1 MTTSATRQSKK
12 QQYDPNKGY
21 EELAQSLIEL
31 MEKGVNPFRRSWT
44 REAQHTNF
52 VTGEEYQNGNLICLE
67 IARITRNY
75 KSPYWCGFGQ
85 AKKYGLK
92 MIKGSKGSIILRPVA
107 MKKPL
112 LDQDG
117 QPIRDALGNPEFS
130 CFTIFTPCRVF
141 NLDCFEKTDKVTS
154 RLQELN
160 KEVAVQQT
168 PVSAN
173 ESKAIKQ
180 LMEYMKTHNIDFSES
195 GNQAFYD
202 PTFDSITVPN
212 KERFESI
219 SLFCSVTAHE
229 SVHSSGADKKGRLA
243 RVGIT
248 DKKATFG
255 SDLYATEE
263 LIAELGAFLICNDLQ
278 IDSNNDVHASYLDS
292 WIKRLR
298 KEPKHLLTVIG
309 HAVKAKN
316 LILGS

>member
-1 MTTSATRQSKK
+1 MTTSAPRK
-12 QQYDPNKGY
+12 QKTAYDPNKGY
-21 EELAQSLIEL
+21 EELANSLIEL

-52 VTGEEYQNGNLICLE
+52 FTGDEYQNGNLICLE
-67 IARITRNY
+67 IARITRGY
-75 KSPYWCGFGQ
+75 KSPYWLGFGQ
-85 AKKYGLK
+85 AKKMGLSI
-92 MIKGSKGSIILRPVA
+92 IKGSKGSIILRPVA
-107 MKKPL
+107 IKKEL
-112 LDQDG
+112 LDSNG
-117 QPIRDALGNPEFS
+117 KPVKDALGNPEFS
-130 CFTIFTPCRVF
+130 AFTLFTPCRVF
-141 NLDCFEKTDKVTS
+141 NLDCFKKTEKVEK

-160 KEVAVQQT
+160 KEVAIQQC
-168 PVSAN
+168 PISAN
-173 ESKAIKQ
+173 ESIAIKK
-180 LMEYMKTHNIDFSES
+180 LMTYRETHNIDFSET

-248 DKKATFG
+248 SKKATFG
-255 SDLYATEE
+255 SELYATEE

-278 IDSNNDVHASYLDS
+278 IDSNNDVHASYLDG

>member
-1 MTTSATRQSKK
+1 MTTSAPRK
-12 QQYDPNKGY
+12 QKTAYDPNKGY
-21 EELAQSLIEL
+21 EELANSLIEL

-52 VTGEEYQNGNLICLE
+52 STGDEYQNGNLICLE
-67 IARITRNY
+67 IARITRGY
-75 KSPYWCGFGQ
+75 TSPYWLGFGQ
-85 AKKYGLK
+85 AKKMGLSI
-92 MIKGSKGSIILRPVA
+92 IKGSKGSIILRPVA
-107 MKKPL
+107 MKKEL
-112 LDQDG
+112 LDTNG
-117 QPIRDALGNPEFS
+117 RPVKDALGNPEFS

-141 NLDCFEKTDKVTS
+141 NLDCFKKTEKVEK

-160 KEVAVQQT
+160 KEVAVQQC
-168 PVSAN
+168 PVSSN
-173 ESKAIKQ
+173 ESIAIKK
-180 LMEYMKTHNIDFSES
+180 LMTYRETHNINFSET
-195 GNQAFYD
+195 GNSAFYD
-202 PTFDSITVPN
+202 PIFDSITVPN
-212 KERFESI
+212 KERFETI

-248 DKKATFG
+248 SKKATFG
-255 SDLYATEE
+255 TDLYATEE

-278 IDSNNDVHASYLDS
+278 IDSNNDVHASYLDG

>member
-1 MTTSATRQSKK
+1 MTTTATRQSKK

-44 REAQHTNF
+44 KEAQHTNF
-52 VTGEEYQNGNLICLE
+52 VTGEQYQNGNLICLE
-67 IARITRNY
+67 IARLTRGY
-75 KSPYWCGFGQ
+75 KSPYWMGFGQ

-92 MIKGSKGSIILRPVA
+92 IIKGSKGSIILRPVA

-112 LDQDG
+112 LDMDG
-117 QPIRDALGNPEFS
+117 QQIKDSAGNPEFS
-130 CFTIFTPCRVF
+130 CWTIFQPCRVF
-141 NLDCFEKTDKVTS
+141 NLDCFQVTDKVTN

-160 KEVAVQQT
+160 KDIAVMQT
-168 PVSAN
+168 PISAN
-173 ESKAIKQ
+173 EDKAIKQ
-180 LMEYMKTHNIDFSES
+180 LRQYMETHNISFSET
-195 GNQAFYD
+195 GNEAYYS

-212 KERFESI
+212 RERFTSN
-219 SLFCSVTAHE
+219 SLHCSVVAHE

-248 DKKATFG
+248 SKQATFG

-263 LIAELGAFLICNDLQ
+263 LIAELGAFLICNELE
-278 IDSNNDVHASYLDS
+278 IDSNNDVHASYLDC

>member
-1 MTTSATRQSKK
+1 MTLSATRQSKK

-44 REAQHTNF
+44 RESQHTNF
-52 VTGEEYQNGNLICLE
+52 VTGDEYQNGNLICLE
-67 IARITRNY
+67 IARITRGY
-75 KSPYWCGFGQ
+75 KSPYWMGFAQ
-85 AKKYGLK
+85 AKKFGLK

-107 MKKPL
+107 IKKEL
-112 LDQDG
+112 LDNSG
-117 QPIRDALGNPEFS
+117 KPVKDALGNPEFTA
-130 CFTIFTPCRVF
+130 FTLFTPCRVF
-141 NLDCFEKTDKVTS
+141 NLDCFEKTGKVEN

-160 KEVAVQQT
+160 KDVAVQQCPT
-168 PVSAN
+168 SAN

-180 LMEYMKTHNIDFSES
+180 LMSYTKTHNINFNES

-202 PTFDSITVPN
+202 PILDSITVPN
-212 KERFESI
+212 IERFESI

-229 SVHSSGADKKGRLA
+229 SVHSSGAKVKGRLA

-255 SDLYATEE
+255 SELYATEE

-278 IDSNNDVHASYLDS
+278 IDSNNDVHASYLDG

>member
-1 MTTSATRQSKK
+1 M
-12 QQYDPNKGY
+12 
-21 EELAQSLIEL
+21 L
-31 MEKGVNPFRRSWT
+31 
-44 REAQHTNF
+44 
-52 VTGEEYQNGNLICLE
+52 
-67 IARITRNY
+67 
-75 KSPYWCGFGQ
+75 
-85 AKKYGLK
+85 
-92 MIKGSKGSIILRPVA
+92 
-107 MKKPL
+107 KKPL

-117 QPIRDALGNPEFS
+117 QAIKDALGNPEFS

-141 NLDCFEKTDKVTS
+141 NLDCFEKTDKVTN

-168 PVSAN
+168 PISAN
-173 ESKAIKQ
+173 ESKAINL

-219 SLFCSVTAHE
+219 SLFCSVTARGLF
-229 SVHSSGADKKGRLA
+229 VHQEQTKRWVI

-278 IDSNNDVHASYLDS
+278 IDSNNDIHASYLDS

-298 KEPKHLLTVIG
+298 KEPKHL
-309 HAVKAKN
+309 
-316 LILGS
+316 

>member
-1 MTTSATRQSKK
+1 MTTSAPRK
-12 QQYDPNKGY
+12 QKTAYDPNKGY
-21 EELAQSLIEL
+21 EELANSLVEL

-52 VTGEEYQNGNLICLE
+52 STGDEYQNGNLICLE
-67 IARITRNY
+67 IARITRGY
-75 KSPYWCGFGQ
+75 KSPYWLGFGQ
-85 AKKYGLK
+85 AKKMGLSI
-92 MIKGSKGSIILRPVA
+92 IKGSKGSIILRPVA
-107 MKKPL
+107 IKKDL
-112 LDQDG
+112 LDTNG
-117 QPIRDALGNPEFS
+117 KPILDALGQPQFS
-130 CFTIFTPCRVF
+130 AFTLFTPCRVF
-141 NLDCFEKTDKVTS
+141 NLDCFKKTEKVEK
-154 RLQELN
+154 RIQELN
-160 KEVAVQQT
+160 KEVAVQQC

-173 ESKAIKQ
+173 ESIAIKK
-180 LMEYMKTHNIDFSES
+180 LMTYRETHNINFNES

-202 PTFDSITVPN
+202 PILDSITVPN
-212 KERFESI
+212 RERFESI

-229 SVHSSGADKKGRLA
+229 SVHSSGAKVKGRLA

-248 DKKATFG
+248 SKEATFG
-255 SDLYATEE
+255 SELYATEE

-278 IDSNNDVHASYLDS
+278 IDSNNDVHASYLDG

>member
-1 MTTSATRQSKK
+1 MSKLETKRFVIRKSLIGKNTIITFVNKK
-12 QQYDPNKGY
+12 Q
-21 EELAQSLIEL
+21 
-31 MEKGVNPFRRSWT
+31 EKVSYN
-44 REAQHTNF
+44 H
-52 VTGEEYQNGNLICLE
+52 
-67 IARITRNY
+67 
-75 KSPYWCGFGQ
+75 
-85 AKKYGLK
+85 
-92 MIKGSKGSIILRPVA
+92 
-107 MKKPL
+107 
-112 LDQDG
+112 D
-117 QPIRDALGNPEFS
+117 
-130 CFTIFTPCRVF
+130 
-141 NLDCFEKTDKVTS
+141 
-154 RLQELN
+154 
-160 KEVAVQQT
+160 EVY
-168 PVSAN
+168 N
-173 ESKAIKQ
+173 
-180 LMEYMKTHNIDFSES
+180 TH
-195 GNQAFYD
+195 
-202 PTFDSITVPN
+202 

-229 SVHSSGADKKGRLA
+229 SVHSSGADKKGRLS

>member
-1 MTTSATRQSKK
+1 MTISATRQSKK
-12 QQYDPNKGY
+12 QQYDPNKAY
-21 EELAQSLIEL
+21 EELAPSLIEL
-31 MEKGVNPFRRSWT
+31 MEKGVNAFRRSWT

-67 IARITRNY
+67 IARITRGY

-85 AKKYGLK
+85 AKKFGLK

-112 LDQDG
+112 LNEDG
-117 QPIRDALGNPEFS
+117 QQIRDALGNPEFS

-141 NLDCFEKTDKVTS
+141 NLDCFEKTDKVEN

-243 RVGIT
+243 RIGIT
-248 DKKATFG
+248 D
-255 SDLYATEE
+255 
-263 LIAELGAFLICNDLQ
+263 
-278 IDSNNDVHASYLDS
+278 
-292 WIKRLR
+292 
-298 KEPKHLLTVIG
+298 
-309 HAVKAKN
+309 
-316 LILGS
+316 